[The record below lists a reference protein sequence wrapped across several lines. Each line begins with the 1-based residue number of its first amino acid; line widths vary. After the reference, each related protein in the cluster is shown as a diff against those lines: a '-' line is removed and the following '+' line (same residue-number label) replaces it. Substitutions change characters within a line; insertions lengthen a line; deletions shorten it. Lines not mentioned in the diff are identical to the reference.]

1 MSPARKSDSYGG
13 AKKAALLLLAMGKNH
28 AAQVLRHF
36 SAEELRLIPRFGAD
50 PDRITGVEF
59 EGLVEEFGREFADG
73 MKFIG
78 TSQEVEDLISGVLTP
93 EQIAQM
99 KPEVVTER
107 SEPVWSRLA
116 ALNEQVLASYI
127 ALEHPQI
134 ATAILSR
141 MPSDYAAKILGL
153 LNPALRRDVMG
164 RMLSLADMHPE
175 AIALLERALGEDL
188 LAGPARGGQQS
199 ESRSRVAD
207 IIKPAGRSAGCRYV
221 EHAGADPSR
230 GRRCAEGNAVHL
242 LRHRQADQGCPHF
255 AARQG
260 AHRPAGR
267 GPDGGRSDTA
277 GNGALLAHRAHPP
290 HGRGRSLKGGQN
302 PSQRDIRSAQRS
314 IADLALAM
322 AGRGEIEL
330 NPPDPESVSQVA

>member
-1 MSPARKSDSYGG
+1 MSPARKTDSYGG

-50 PDRITGVEF
+50 SDRITGVEF

-73 MKFIG
+73 MKFFG

-99 KPEVVTER
+99 KPEVVTEK

-134 ATAILSR
+134 ATAVLSR

-164 RMLSLADMHPE
+164 RMLSLTEMHAE
-175 AIALLERALGEDL
+175 AAALLERALAEDL
-188 LAGPARGGQQS
+188 LAGPMRGQQS

-207 IIKPAGRSAGCRYV
+207 IINRLDEAQV
-221 EHAGADPSR
+221 ADTLSTLAQTRPEDADALR
-230 GRRCAEGNAVHL
+230 GMLFTFSDIVKL
-242 LRHRQADQGCPHF
+242 TK
-255 AARQG
+255 AARTLLLDKVPTDRLVVALSGTDPTLQEL
-260 AHRPAGR
+260 AL
-267 GPDGGRSDTA
+267 SSLTA
-277 GNGALLAHRAHPP
+277 RTRRMVEAE
-290 HGRGRSLKGGQN
+290 LKGGQN
-302 PSQRDIRSAQRS
+302 PTQRDIRSAQRG

-330 NPPDPESVSQVA
+330 NPSDSESVSQVA

>member
-1 MSPARKSDSYGG
+1 MSTARKTESYGG

-50 PDRITGVEF
+50 PDRITGGEF
-59 EGLVEEFGREFADG
+59 ENLVEEFGREFADG
-73 MKFIG
+73 MKFFG

-116 ALNEQVLASYI
+116 ALNEQVLASYV

-164 RMLSLADMHPE
+164 RMLSLSDMHPK

-188 LAGPARGGQQS
+188 LAGPARGQQS

-207 IIKPAGRSAGCRYV
+207 IINRLDEAQVADTLSTLAQTRPEDADALRGMLFTFSDIVKLTKAARTLLLDKVPTDRLVVALT
-221 EHAGADPSR
+221 GADPTLQEMALSSLTAR
-230 GRRCAEGNAVHL
+230 TRRMVEAE
-242 LRHRQADQGCPHF
+242 
-255 AARQG
+255 
-260 AHRPAGR
+260 
-267 GPDGGRSDTA
+267 
-277 GNGALLAHRAHPP
+277 
-290 HGRGRSLKGGQN
+290 LKGGQN
-302 PSQRDIRSAQRS
+302 PSQRDIRSAQRN

-330 NPPDPESVSQVA
+330 NPSNPESVSQVA

>member
-1 MSPARKSDSYGG
+1 MSPARKTGSYGG

-50 PDRITGVEF
+50 SDRITGVEF

-73 MKFIG
+73 MKFFG

-99 KPEVVTER
+99 KPEVVTEK

-134 ATAILSR
+134 ATAVLSR

-164 RMLSLADMHPE
+164 RMLSLTEMHAE
-175 AIALLERALGEDL
+175 AAALLERALAEDL
-188 LAGPARGGQQS
+188 LAGPVRGQQS

-207 IIKPAGRSAGCRYV
+207 IINRLDEAQV
-221 EHAGADPSR
+221 ADTLSTLAQTRPEDADALR
-230 GRRCAEGNAVHL
+230 GMLFTFSDIVKL
-242 LRHRQADQGCPHF
+242 TK
-255 AARQG
+255 AARTLLLDKVPTDRLVVALSGTDPNLQEL
-260 AHRPAGR
+260 AL
-267 GPDGGRSDTA
+267 SSLTA
-277 GNGALLAHRAHPP
+277 RTRRMVEAE
-290 HGRGRSLKGGQN
+290 LKGGQN
-302 PSQRDIRSAQRS
+302 PTQRDIRSAQRG

-330 NPPDPESVSQVA
+330 NPSDSESVSQVA

>member
-1 MSPARKSDSYGG
+1 MSPVRKTDSYGG

-50 PDRITGVEF
+50 SERVTGAEF
-59 EGLVEEFGREFADG
+59 ESVVEEFGREFADG
-73 MKFIG
+73 MKFFG

-99 KPEVVTER
+99 KPEIVTER
-107 SEPVWSRLA
+107 SEPVWGRLA

-164 RMLSLADMHPE
+164 RMLSLADMLPE
-175 AIALLERALGEDL
+175 AVAVLERALAEDL
-188 LAGPARGGQQS
+188 LAGPVRGQQS

-207 IIKPAGRSAGCRYV
+207 IINRLDEAQV
-221 EHAGADPSR
+221 ADTLSTLAQTRPEDADALR
-230 GRRCAEGNAVHL
+230 GMLFTFSDMVKL
-242 LRHRQADQGCPHF
+242 TK
-255 AARQG
+255 AARTLLLDKVPTDRLVVALSGTDPTLQEL
-260 AHRPAGR
+260 AL
-267 GPDGGRSDTA
+267 SSLTA
-277 GNGALLAHRAHPP
+277 RTRRMVEAE
-290 HGRGRSLKGGQN
+290 LKGGQN
-302 PSQRDIRSAQRS
+302 PTQRDIRSAQRG

-330 NPPDPESVSQVA
+330 NPSDSESVSQVA

>member
-164 RMLSLADMHPE
+164 RMLSLSDMHPE

-207 IIKPAGRSAGCRYV
+207 IINRLDEAQVADTLSTLAQTRPEDADALRGMLFTFSDIVKLTKAARTLLLDKVPTDRLVVALT
-221 EHAGADPSR
+221 GADPTLQEMALSSLTAR
-230 GRRCAEGNAVHL
+230 TRRMVEAE
-242 LRHRQADQGCPHF
+242 
-255 AARQG
+255 
-260 AHRPAGR
+260 
-267 GPDGGRSDTA
+267 
-277 GNGALLAHRAHPP
+277 
-290 HGRGRSLKGGQN
+290 LKGGQN

>member
-50 PDRITGVEF
+50 SDRITGVEF

-188 LAGPARGGQQS
+188 LAGPVRGQQS

-207 IIKPAGRSAGCRYV
+207 IINRLDEAQVADTLSTLAQTRPEDADALRGMLFTFSDIVKLTKPARTLLLDKVPTDRLVVALT
-221 EHAGADPSR
+221 GADPTLQELALSSLTAR
-230 GRRCAEGNAVHL
+230 TRRMVEAE
-242 LRHRQADQGCPHF
+242 
-255 AARQG
+255 
-260 AHRPAGR
+260 
-267 GPDGGRSDTA
+267 
-277 GNGALLAHRAHPP
+277 
-290 HGRGRSLKGGQN
+290 LKGGQN

-330 NPPDPESVSQVA
+330 NPSDPESVSQVA